1 MALFGPS
8 DKDLKQ
14 DARKAYD
21 QAVGLKGDTRKEHAY
36 RMRIGLRARSHIDK
50 LFVDGAK
57 KAEKYNETVMLNISQ
72 GKKAPAAPTTNEY
85 MKLVSASGL
94 VWSYLPEEYA
104 QLVFKYGMQYQS
116 VAITGLKA
124 IDCVQKVSNAV
135 AIELKLDKPLIA
147 LEFLRDQ
154 MTAEG
159 VDVDGEIAAMADDD
173 HDNDNL

>member
-8 DKDLKQ
+8 DSKLKQ
-14 DARKAYD
+14 DARKAYEK
-21 QAVGLKGDTRKEHAY
+21 AVGLKGDTRKEHAY
-36 RMRIGLRARSHIDK
+36 RLRIGLRARSHIDK

-72 GKKAPAAPTTNEY
+72 GKNAPAAPTTNEY
-85 MKLVSASGL
+85 MKLVSASGV

-116 VAITGLKA
+116 VAITGPKA

-135 AIELKLDKPLIA
+135 AVELKLDKPLIA
-147 LEFLRDQ
+147 LEFLREQ
-154 MTAEG
+154 LTADG
-159 VDVDGEIAAMADDD
+159 VDVDGEIAALADDGD
-173 HDNDNL
+173 DNL

>member
-14 DARKAYD
+14 DARKEYEK
-21 QAVGLKGDTRKEHAY
+21 AVGLKGDTRKEHAY

-50 LFVDGAK
+50 LFIDGAK

-85 MKLVSASGL
+85 MKLVSASGE

-116 VAITGLKA
+116 VAITGPKA
-124 IDCVQKVSNAV
+124 IHCVQKVSNAV

-147 LEFLRDQ
+147 LEFLREQ
-154 MTAEG
+154 LTAEG
-159 VDVDGEIAAMADDD
+159 VDVDREIAAMADDGD
-173 HDNDNL
+173 DNL

>member
-85 MKLVSASGL
+85 MKLVSASGV

-147 LEFLRDQ
+147 LEFLREQ

-173 HDNDNL
+173 DDDDNL

>member
-14 DARKAYD
+14 DARKEYEK
-21 QAVGLKGDTRKEHAY
+21 AVGLKGDTRKEHAY

-50 LFVDGAK
+50 LFIDGAK

-85 MKLVSASGL
+85 MKLVSASGE

-116 VAITGLKA
+116 VAITGPKA
-124 IDCVQKVSNAV
+124 IHCVQKVSNAV

-147 LEFLRDQ
+147 LEFLREQ
-154 MTAEG
+154 LTAEG
-159 VDVDGEIAAMADDD
+159 VDVDGEIAAMADDGD
-173 HDNDNL
+173 DNL

>member
-14 DARKAYD
+14 DARKEYD
-21 QAVGLKGDTRKEHAY
+21 KAVGLKGDTRKEHAY

-50 LFVDGAK
+50 LFIDGAK

-85 MKLVSASGL
+85 MKLVSASGE

-116 VAITGLKA
+116 VAITGPKA
-124 IDCVQKVSNAV
+124 IHCVQKVSNAV

-147 LEFLRDQ
+147 LEFLREQ
-154 MTAEG
+154 LTAEG

-173 HDNDNL
+173 DDNL